1 MDASSLSLLL
11 ALRLPQGQRIW
22 SSLPLRYLSWG
33 ALLAALEEQ
42 DTFSGLLDLRPPAGL
57 RARLLFAEGRFLCG
71 AQLQGQAVA
80 AVSLDR
86 ALLPWASDLALV
98 ADLLPLPAPACAVLD
113 GLLPVSEALR
123 LQDASDL
130 VERGFRGLLTW
141 QQGGARHDQIWD
153 QQPLTPLQLP
163 PGSVVQL
170 RPSPSRSAAVEPA
183 LGEWRAW
190 LEASLPRL
198 FGPGTE
204 QVWRLSAL
212 QLAERYPVLDPFAAE
227 LVWEDGALVAE
238 ESLPP
243 SEYGPAL
250 RALFPLMLRRAQIDP
265 ASAAAR
271 LADLVPVHS
280 QVWRALGL
288 APAGAGG

>member
-153 QQPLTPLQLP
+153 QQPLTPPARRPPHPPAALP
-163 PGSVVQL
+163 GRSGRCAASRCGIPG
-170 RPSPSRSAAVEPA
+170 
-183 LGEWRAW
+183 
-190 LEASLPRL
+190 
-198 FGPGTE
+198 
-204 QVWRLSAL
+204 
-212 QLAERYPVLDPFAAE
+212 
-227 LVWEDGALVAE
+227 
-238 ESLPP
+238 
-243 SEYGPAL
+243 
-250 RALFPLMLRRAQIDP
+250 
-265 ASAAAR
+265 
-271 LADLVPVHS
+271 
-280 QVWRALGL
+280 
-288 APAGAGG
+288 